1 MLKQRLTFQDTLELV
16 ESLPDFQQE
25 NLLDIIQHRLI
36 ARRQELLI
44 KRILEAKQEYAKG
57 EVRKGSVA
65 DLMRELA
72 E

>member
-1 MLKQRLTFQDTLELV
+1 MLKQSLTFQDTLEIV

-44 KRILEAKQEYAKG
+44 KRIKEAKQEYAKG